1 MAPTENLWFNI
12 HEVSPE
18 SAFSS
23 EITKV
28 PYGTI
33 SRYSRLNTAACNPFF
48 FSIG

>member
-1 MAPTENLWFNI
+1 LEEDQLEAILHPASMAPTEKQWFNI

-33 SRYSRLNTAACNPFF
+33 D
-48 FSIG
+48 